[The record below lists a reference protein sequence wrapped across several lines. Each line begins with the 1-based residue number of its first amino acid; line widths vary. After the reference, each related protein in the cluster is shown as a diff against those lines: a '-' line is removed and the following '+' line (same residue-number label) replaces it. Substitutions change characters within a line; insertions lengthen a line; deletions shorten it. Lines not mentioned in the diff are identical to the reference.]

1 MRNPPAY
8 ILIYTGGFFGY
19 ILLEPISDYF
29 SQSAI
34 TLANQ
39 RLLEPIS
46 YYFSQSVMRFLT
58 REVSQRMRMNSLDA
72 EFL

>member
-1 MRNPPAY
+1 M
-8 ILIYTGGFFGY
+8 LEDFLDIYY
-19 ILLEPISDYF
+19 LSL
-29 SQSAI
+29 SATI
-34 TLANQ
+34 FADQL
-39 RLLEPIS
+39 LLEPIS

>member
-1 MRNPPAY
+1 M
-8 ILIYTGGFFGY
+8 LEDFLDIYCLSLWVT
-19 ILLEPISDYF
+19 
-29 SQSAI
+29 

-46 YYFSQSVMRFLT
+46 DYFSQSVMRFLT

>member
-1 MRNPPAY
+1 MLEDFLDIY
-8 ILIYTGGFFGY
+8 YLSLLVTILANQL
-19 ILLEPISDYF
+19 LLEPI
-29 SQSAI
+29 
-34 TLANQ
+34 
-39 RLLEPIS
+39 R

>member
-1 MRNPPAY
+1 M
-8 ILIYTGGFFGY
+8 LEDFLDIYY
-19 ILLEPISDYF
+19 L
-29 SQSAI
+29 SQSAT